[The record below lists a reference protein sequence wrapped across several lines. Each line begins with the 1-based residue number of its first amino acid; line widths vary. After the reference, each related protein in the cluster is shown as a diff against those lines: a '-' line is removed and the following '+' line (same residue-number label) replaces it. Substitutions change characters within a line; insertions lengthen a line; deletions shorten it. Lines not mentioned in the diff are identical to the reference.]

1 MTCLRERWGENESLS
16 HPSHFKTN
24 TFSLQ
29 EVSYEKTI
37 SSYNAHNNNDIQPGG
52 QR

>member
-1 MTCLRERWGENESLS
+1 MLENESFPHSNNSPTIDSFLWR
-16 HPSHFKTN
+16 
-24 TFSLQ
+24 FSY
-29 EVSYEKTI
+29 YEKTI